1 MSNDKGAY
9 QTNPLKS
16 VMIKIELLTLLLN
29 ADSKRKIAS

>member
-9 QTNPLKS
+9 QTNQLKS
-16 VMIKIELLTLLLN
+16 VMIKIELLTLRLN